1 MHIGAIIENIILIR
15 DKYRDTLTS
24 DEEKSLADACNILD
38 NRFNRF
44 DTPDILINQHITSIH
59 WMEEDIRTALE
70 EKGFDTSEENINKVC
85 SYLGLEKYLQ
95 EKSIEAGWD
104 VIYNIISELKDELS
118 EG

>member
-44 DTPDILINQHITSIH
+44 DTSDILINQHITSIH
-59 WMEEDIRTALE
+59 WMDEDIRIALE
-70 EKGFDTSEENINKVC
+70 EKGFSTSEENVSKICN
-85 SYLGLEKYLQ
+85 YLGLEKYLQ
-95 EKSIEAGWD
+95 EKGIEAGWD
-104 VIYNIISELKDELS
+104 VIYNIISELKDEL
-118 EG
+118 EL

>member
-44 DTPDILINQHITSIH
+44 DTSDILINQHITSIH
-59 WMEEDIRTALE
+59 WMDEDIRIALE
-70 EKGFDTSEENINKVC
+70 EKGFSTSEENVSKICN
-85 SYLGLEKYLQ
+85 YLGIEKYLQ
-95 EKSIEAGWD
+95 EKGIEAGWD
-104 VIYNIISELKDELS
+104 VIYNIISELKDEL
-118 EG
+118 EV

>member
-1 MHIGAIIENIILIR
+1 MYIGDIVENIILIR
-15 DKYRDTLTS
+15 DRYRDTLTS
-24 DEEKSLADACNILD
+24 NEEQSLADACNILD

-70 EKGFDTSEENINKVC
+70 AKGFATSEENINKVC

-104 VIYNIISELKDELS
+104 VIYNIISELKDEL
-118 EG
+118 EV

>member
-44 DTPDILINQHITSIH
+44 DTPDILINQYITSIH
-59 WMEEDIRTALE
+59 WMDEDIRIALE
-70 EKGFDTSEENINKVC
+70 EKGFSASEENVSKVC
-85 SYLGLEKYLQ
+85 NYLGLEKYLQ
-95 EKSIEAGWD
+95 EKGIEAGWD
-104 VIYNIISELKDELS
+104 VIYNIISELKDEL
-118 EG
+118 EE

>member
-44 DTPDILINQHITSIH
+44 DTSDILINQHITSIH
-59 WMEEDIRTALE
+59 WTDEDIRIALE
-70 EKGFDTSEENINKVC
+70 EKGFSTSEENVSKICN
-85 SYLGLEKYLQ
+85 YLGLEKYLQ
-95 EKSIEAGWD
+95 EKGIEAGWD
-104 VIYNIISELKDELS
+104 VIYNIISELKDEL
-118 EG
+118 EV

>member
-1 MHIGAIIENIILIR
+1 MHIGAIIENMILIR
-15 DKYRDTLTS
+15 DRYRDTLTS
-24 DEEKSLADACNILD
+24 DEEQSLADACNIL
-38 NRFNRF
+38 NHRFNRF
-44 DTPDILINQHITSIH
+44 DMPDTLINQHITSIH

-70 EKGFDTSEENINKVC
+70 EKGFDTLEQNVNKVC

-95 EKSIEAGWD
+95 EKGIEAGWD

>member
-44 DTPDILINQHITSIH
+44 DTSDILINQHITSIH
-59 WMEEDIRTALE
+59 WMDEDIRIALE
-70 EKGFDTSEENINKVC
+70 EKGFSTSEENVSKICN
-85 SYLGLEKYLQ
+85 YLGLEKYLQ
-95 EKSIEAGWD
+95 EKGIEAGWD

-118 EG
+118 EE

>member
-44 DTPDILINQHITSIH
+44 DTSDILINQHITSIH
-59 WMEEDIRTALE
+59 WMDEDIRIALE
-70 EKGFDTSEENINKVC
+70 EKGFSTSEENVSKVC
-85 SYLGLEKYLQ
+85 NYLGLEKYLQ
-95 EKSIEAGWD
+95 EKGIEAGWD
-104 VIYNIISELKDELS
+104 VIYNIISKLKDEL
-118 EG
+118 EV

>member
-44 DTPDILINQHITSIH
+44 DTSDILINQHITSIH
-59 WMEEDIRTALE
+59 WMDEDIRIALE
-70 EKGFDTSEENINKVC
+70 EKGFSTSEENISKVC
-85 SYLGLEKYLQ
+85 NYLGLEKYLQ
-95 EKSIEAGWD
+95 EKGIEAGWD
-104 VIYNIISELKDELS
+104 VIYNIISELKDEL
-118 EG
+118 EE

>member
-44 DTPDILINQHITSIH
+44 DTSDILINQHITSIH
-59 WMEEDIRTALE
+59 WMDEDIRIALE
-70 EKGFDTSEENINKVC
+70 EKGFSTSEENISKVC
-85 SYLGLEKYLQ
+85 NYLGLEKYLQ
-95 EKSIEAGWD
+95 EKGIEAGWD
-104 VIYNIISELKDELS
+104 VIYNIVSELRDEL
-118 EG
+118 EV

>member
-1 MHIGAIIENIILIR
+1 MHIGAIIENMILIR
-15 DKYRDTLTS
+15 DRYRDTLTS
-24 DEEKSLADACNILD
+24 DEEQSLADACNILD

-44 DTPDILINQHITSIH
+44 DMPDILINQHITSIH

-70 EKGFDTSEENINKVC
+70 EKGFDTSEENVNKVC

-95 EKSIEAGWD
+95 EKGIEAGWD

>member
-44 DTPDILINQHITSIH
+44 DTSDILINQHITSIH
-59 WMEEDIRTALE
+59 WMDEDIRIALE
-70 EKGFDTSEENINKVC
+70 EKGFSTSEENVSKICN
-85 SYLGLEKYLQ
+85 YLGLEKYLQ
-95 EKSIEAGWD
+95 EKGIEAGWD
-104 VIYNIISELKDELS
+104 VIYNIISELKDEL
-118 EG
+118 EV

>member
-1 MHIGAIIENIILIR
+1 MHIGTIIENIILIR

-59 WMEEDIRTALE
+59 WMDEDIRIALE
-70 EKGFDTSEENINKVC
+70 EKGFSISEENVSKVC
-85 SYLGLEKYLQ
+85 NHLGLEKYLQ
-95 EKSIEAGWD
+95 EKGIEAGWD
-104 VIYNIISELKDELS
+104 VIYNIISELKDEL
-118 EG
+118 EV

>member
-44 DTPDILINQHITSIH
+44 DTSDILINQHITSIH
-59 WMEEDIRTALE
+59 WMDEDIRIALE
-70 EKGFDTSEENINKVC
+70 EKGFSTSEENISKVC
-85 SYLGLEKYLQ
+85 NYLGLEKYLQ
-95 EKSIEAGWD
+95 EKGIEAGWD
-104 VIYNIISELKDELS
+104 VIYNIISELKDEL
-118 EG
+118 EV